1 MQDCCVRANFR
12 ENAEDGRDGMLCR
25 SCGHDN
31 SETASFC
38 DQCGAA
44 LVDVCPNC
52 GAQLG
57 GAALFCGS
65 CGHRIVE
72 PSKRA
77 PAPDPLTYTPP
88 HLAEKILR
96 DRAALEGERRTVTV
110 LFADAMGFT
119 PISERLDE
127 EQVYE
132 LMQGCL
138 ARMMDAVHRYE
149 GTITQFTGDGVMALF
164 GAPIAHEDAARRAV
178 AAALEMQKSLD
189 DHAAEVKKRYSIEC
203 RFRVGLNT
211 GPVVVGKISD
221 SLDMDYTAL
230 GDTVNLA
237 ARMEQ
242 LAEPGAVYLSENT
255 YRAVQDYFECE
266 PLGALTVKGKAGP
279 VVAYWAL
286 RERPVRTRLERAV
299 ERGLTPFI
307 GRDQELTVL
316 RGYLEQAKRGQ
327 GQVVFVSGEAGI
339 GKSRLLLE
347 FRRSILDE
355 AATWLEGHCIS
366 YGKNIPYLPIID
378 ILKGNFGVQEAD
390 NDAAI
395 IRKVDEGTAHWD
407 EGAEATVPY
416 LKYLLNVDPGD
427 PAVTVMDPME
437 RRAGVFDSL
446 RALLPQ
452 ESRRRPLVVVVEDLH
467 WVDEMSEEALA
478 ALVDVVASAPVL
490 LVLTYRPAYAHS
502 LGERT
507 YYSRLALGQLRPEE
521 SVVMAEGVLQVATLP
536 QQLQQLITSKAEG
549 NPFYVEEVTKS
560 LVESG
565 VLRKTNG
572 SYSVERALEQIRVPD
587 TIQEVI
593 LSRIDR
599 LERQAKEA
607 IQLASVIGREFTVR
621 LLNRI
626 SHIEA
631 KMDEL
636 LAELKS
642 LELIYEKAYFPEL
655 SYMFKHALT
664 HDVAYSTLLVE
675 RRRALHRVVAAA
687 IEELYADRL
696 PEHYEALAHH
706 YYQGQQWQ
714 KALDYLVKA
723 GDKATAAYA
732 NQDALEYYARALEVC
747 ERLGESA
754 LATAIFVA
762 RSRGVVDYTVGD
774 FHAYAAD
781 SDRMAVAARS
791 LGDRRLEGMA
801 LARRGTAEFWDHDFE
816 TAEGTLKAA
825 LAIGDEGFNDVR
837 FVASSELASMYVV
850 INRHAEAEPL
860 TRTAEDLAPKVGDRL
875 TEAWWGVSGSLGS
888 IWAGRF
894 NEALEVLERWRGAAE
909 KGRQITTLLWHRW
922 EEALARG
929 GRGEYQQ
936 ALVLLT
942 DVLAICTRVG
952 DLHTRARNLNTIGWL
967 YGELQDHQQAME
979 WNTRGVE
986 AAVEANLPD
995 PEVESNARLNLG
1007 DDLLALGRPDEAEE
1021 QFQKVEQ
1028 VVRNPRP
1035 QDRWMLWRYSQRLF
1049 HSYGEL
1055 WLVRGDHGRALAYA
1069 DECLALAEQS
1079 DSRKNIV
1086 KGCRLR
1092 GQVLLPQGKLAEAEK
1107 ELAAALEIAQ
1117 QVGNPP
1123 QLWKTQAALGDLRK
1137 AQGRPEDARQAYRDA
1152 LAVIQGVA
1160 AGLSDESLRDTFL
1173 NSEHVQGIRL
1183 AAEIRPE

>member
-189 DHAAEVKKRYSIEC
+189 DYAAEVKKRHAIEC

>member
-1 MQDCCVRANFR
+1 
-12 ENAEDGRDGMLCR
+12 MLCR

-31 SETASFC
+31 LETASFC

-44 LVDVCPNC
+44 LVDVCTSC
-52 GAQLG
+52 GAQLRR
-57 GAALFCGS
+57 AALFCGS
-65 CGHRIVE
+65 CGHRVVE
-72 PSKRA
+72 PSKRVSA
-77 PAPDPLTYTPP
+77 LDPLAYTPP

-110 LFADAMGFT
+110 LFADAVGFT

-127 EQVYE
+127 EQVYD
-132 LMQGCL
+132 LMQRCL
-138 ARMMDAVHRYE
+138 SRMMEAVHRYE
-149 GTITQFTGDGVMALF
+149 GTITTFTGDGVMALF
-164 GAPIAHEDAARRAV
+164 GAPIAHEDSARRAV

-189 DHAAEVKKRYSIEC
+189 EYGAEVKKRHAIEC

-266 PLGALTVKGKAGP
+266 PLGALAVKGKAGP
-279 VVAYWAL
+279 VVAYRAVG
-286 RERPVRTRLERAV
+286 EKAVRTRFEAAA

-316 RGYLEQAKRGQ
+316 GGYLEQAKRGQ
-327 GQVVFVSGEAGI
+327 GQVVFISGEAGI

-395 IRKVDEGTAHWD
+395 IRKVDEGTAPWD
-407 EGAEATVPY
+407 EAAKATVPY

-427 PAVTVMDPME
+427 PAVTVMDPLE
-437 RRAGVFDSL
+437 RRAGVFDTL
-446 RALLPQ
+446 RALFLQ
-452 ESRRRPLVVVVEDLH
+452 QSRRLPLVVSVEDLH
-467 WVDEMSEEALA
+467 WVDEKSEEALA

-490 LVLTYRPAYAHS
+490 LVLTYRPGFAHS
-502 LGERT
+502 LGEHT
-507 YYSRLALGQLRPEE
+507 YYSRLALGHLPAEE
-521 SVVMAEGVLQVATLP
+521 SALMAERVLQVATLP

-549 NPFYVEEVTKS
+549 NPFYIEEVTKS

-626 SHIEA
+626 SHTEA

-636 LAELKS
+636 LVELKS

-687 IEELYADRL
+687 IEELYTDRL

-732 NQDALEYYARALEVC
+732 NQEALDYYARALEAC
-747 ERLGESA
+747 EMLGKPA
-754 LATAIFVA
+754 LATSASVA
-762 RSRGVVDYTVGD
+762 RSRALVSATTGNLAGAIAD
-774 FHAYAAD
+774 F
-781 SDRMAVAARS
+781 DRMLVAARS
-791 LGDRRLEGMA
+791 LGDRRLEGIA
-801 LARRGTAEFWDHDFE
+801 LALRGMAEFSSHDFE
-816 TAEGTLKAA
+816 TAEETSRAA
-825 LAIGDEGFNDVR
+825 LAIGNEGFDEVR
-837 FVASSELASMYVV
+837 FVASVWLAGMYG
-850 INRHAEAEPL
+850 IIKSPAESVPL
-860 TRTAEDLAPKVGDRL
+860 MRTAVELAPKVDDPHGQ
-875 TEAWWGVSGSLGS
+875 AWCFFCTSMGFN
-888 IWAGRF
+888 WAGRF
-894 NEALEVLERWRGAAE
+894 EEALGVVERARGAAE
-909 KGRQITTLLWHRW
+909 ESHDIDVRLFTWW
-922 EEALARG
+922 EKPVVHAGL
-929 GRGEYQQ
+929 GEYQQ
-936 ALVLLT
+936 ALTLLADLLVT
-942 DVLAICTRVG
+942 CARVG
-952 DLHTRARNLNTIGWL
+952 DVFVRARTLNTVGWV
-967 YGELQDHQQAME
+967 YGELQAHQQALE

-986 AAVEANLPD
+986 AAVAAGFHD
-995 PEVESNARLNLG
+995 PECESNARLNLG
-1007 DDLLALGRPDEAEE
+1007 DNLVALGRPDEAEE
-1021 QFQKVEQ
+1021 QFQRVEQ

-1035 QDRWMLWRYSQRLF
+1035 QDRWMLWRYSQHLF

-1055 WLVRGDHGRALAYA
+1055 WLVRGDYDKSLAYA

-1086 KGCRLR
+1086 KGRRLR
-1092 GQVLLPQGKLAEAEK
+1092 GQVLLTQGKLAEAER
-1107 ELAAALEIAQ
+1107 ELATALEMAQ
-1117 QVGNPP
+1117 EVGNPP
-1123 QLWKTQAALGDLRK
+1123 QVWKTRAALGDLRK
-1137 AQGRPEDARQAYRDA
+1137 AQGRPDDALQAYRDA
-1152 LAVIQGVA
+1152 LAVIEGVA
-1160 AGLSDESLRDTFL
+1160 AGLTDESLRETFL
-1173 NSEHVQGIRL
+1173 GSEHVQGIRR

>member
-1 MQDCCVRANFR
+1 
-12 ENAEDGRDGMLCR
+12 MLCR
-25 SCGHDN
+25 SCSHDN
-31 SETASFC
+31 RETASFC

-44 LVDVCPNC
+44 LVDVCPSC
-52 GAQLG
+52 GAQLRR
-57 GAALFCGS
+57 AALFCGS
-65 CGHRIVE
+65 CGHRVVE
-72 PSKRA
+72 PSKRV
-77 PAPDPLTYTPP
+77 PALDPLTYTPP

-110 LFADAMGFT
+110 LFADAVGFT

-138 ARMMDAVHRYE
+138 SRMMEAVHRYE

-189 DHAAEVKKRYSIEC
+189 DYAAEVKKRHAIEC

-237 ARMEQ
+237 ARMEE
-242 LAEPGAVYLSENT
+242 LAEPGTVHLSENT

-286 RERPVRTRLERAV
+286 RERPVRTRLEAAA

-307 GRDQELTVL
+307 GRDQELAVL

-347 FRRSILDE
+347 FRRPILDE

-390 NDAAI
+390 NNAAI
-395 IRKVDEGTAHWD
+395 IRKVDEGTAPWD
-407 EGAEATVPY
+407 EAARATVPY

-427 PAVTVMDPME
+427 AAVTVMDPLE
-437 RRAGVFDSL
+437 RRAGIFDSL
-446 RALLPQ
+446 RALFLQ
-452 ESRRRPLVVVVEDLH
+452 QSRRRPLVVVVEDLH
-467 WVDEMSEEALA
+467 WVDEKSEEALA
-478 ALVDVVASAPVL
+478 ALVDVIASALVL
-490 LVLTYRPAYAHS
+490 LILTYRPGYAHS

-507 YYSRLALGQLRPEE
+507 YYSRLALGHLPPEE
-521 SVVMAEGVLQVATLP
+521 SAAMAERVLQVATLP
-536 QQLQQLITSKAEG
+536 RQLQQLITSKAEG
-549 NPFYVEEVTKS
+549 NPFYIEEVTKS

-572 SYSVERALEQIRVPD
+572 GYSVERALEQIRVPD

-626 SHIEA
+626 SHVEA

-642 LELIYEKAYFPEL
+642 LDLIYEKAYFPEL

-675 RRRALHRVVAAA
+675 RRKALHRIVAAA

-696 PEHYEALAHH
+696 PEHYEALARH
-706 YYQGQQWQ
+706 YSEGQEWD
-714 KALDYLVKA
+714 KALDYLAKA
-723 GDKATAAYA
+723 GEKAAAAYA
-732 NQDALEYYARALEVC
+732 NQDALDYYAQALEVC
-747 ERLGESA
+747 ERLGEPA

-762 RSRGVVDYTVGD
+762 QSRRLVNYTVGD
-774 FHAYAAD
+774 FRGAAAD
-781 SDRMAVAARS
+781 SNRMLVAARR

-801 LARRGTAEFWDHDFE
+801 LAQRGAAELWDHDFE
-816 TAEGTLKAA
+816 TAEQTLRAA
-825 LAIGDEGFNDVR
+825 LAIGDEGFDDVR
-837 FVASSELASMYVV
+837 FVASSQLASMCVV
-850 INRHAEAEPL
+850 LNRHAEAEPL
-860 TRTAEDLAPKVGDRL
+860 TRTAAELAPKADDRP
-875 TEAWWGVSGSLGS
+875 TQAWWGVSGSLRPN
-888 IWAGRF
+888 WAGRF
-894 NEALEVLERWRGAAE
+894 DEALEVLERWRGAAE
-909 KGRQITTLLWHRW
+909 ESHQITTLLWHRW

-929 GRGEYQQ
+929 GRGDYQQ
-936 ALVLLT
+936 ALALLAHL
-942 DVLAICTRVG
+942 LATCGRVG
-952 DLHTRARNLNTIGWL
+952 DVHTRARVVNTIGWV

-979 WNTRGVE
+979 WNGRGIE

-995 PEVESNARLNLG
+995 PECESNARLNLG
-1007 DDLLALGRPDEAEE
+1007 DNLVALGCPDEAEE
-1021 QFQKVEQ
+1021 QFQTVEQ

-1035 QDRWMLWRYSQRLF
+1035 QDRWMLWRYSQHLF

-1055 WLVRGDHGRALAYA
+1055 WLARGDCDKALAYA

-1086 KGCRLR
+1086 KGRRLR
-1092 GQVLLPQGKLAEAEK
+1092 GQVLLAQGKLPEAER
-1107 ELAAALEIAQ
+1107 ELATVLEIAQ
-1117 QVGNPP
+1117 QIGNPP
-1123 QLWKTQAALGDLRK
+1123 QLWKTHAALGDLRQ
-1137 AQGRPEDARQAYRDA
+1137 AQGRGNDARQAYRDA
-1152 LAVIQGVA
+1152 LAVIEGVA
-1160 AGLSDESLRDTFL
+1160 AGLSDESLRETFL
-1173 NSEHVQGIRL
+1173 SSDHVQGIRR
-1183 AAEIRPE
+1183 AAEVSE

>member
-1 MQDCCVRANFR
+1 
-12 ENAEDGRDGMLCR
+12 
-25 SCGHDN
+25 
-31 SETASFC
+31 
-38 DQCGAA
+38 

>member
-1 MQDCCVRANFR
+1 MRCP
-12 ENAEDGRDGMLCR
+12 
-25 SCGHDN
+25 SCGHEN
-31 SETASFC
+31 PEGLKFC
-38 DQCGAA
+38 GECGGA
-44 LVDVCPNC
+44 LARACPNC
-52 GAQLG
+52 GAQLRPS
-57 GAALFCGS
+57 ARFCES
-65 CGHRIVE
+65 CGHRLPE
-72 PSKRA
+72 PFRP
-77 PAPDPLTYTPP
+77 PAQGDPLAYTPR

-96 DRAALEGERRTVTV
+96 NRAALEGERRTVTV

-127 EQVYE
+127 EQVYD

-164 GAPIAHEDAARRAV
+164 GAPIAHEDSARRAV

-189 DHAAEVKKRYSIEC
+189 DYAAEVKNRHAVEC

-221 SLDMDYTAL
+221 NLDMDYTAL

-237 ARMEQ
+237 ARMEE
-242 LAEPGAVYLSENT
+242 LAEPGTVHLSENT

-266 PLGALTVKGKAGP
+266 PLGALTVKGKGAP
-279 VVAYWAL
+279 VVAYRAV
-286 RERPVRTRLERAV
+286 RERLARTRFEAAV

-307 GRDQELTVL
+307 GRDQELAVL

-347 FRRSILDE
+347 FRRTILDE
-355 AATWLEGHCIS
+355 AVTWLEGQCIS
-366 YGKNIPYLPIID
+366 YGKNIPYLPTID
-378 ILKGNFGVQEAD
+378 ILKSSFGVQEGD

-395 IRKVDEGTAHWD
+395 IRKVDEGTADWD
-407 EGAEATVPY
+407 EAAQATVPY

-427 PAVTVMDPME
+427 AAVTVMDPLE

-446 RALLPQ
+446 RALFLQ
-452 ESRRRPLVVVVEDLH
+452 QSRRRPLVVVVEDLH
-467 WVDEMSEEALA
+467 WVDEKSQEALA
-478 ALVDVVASAPVL
+478 ALVDAIASAPVL
-490 LVLTYRPAYAHS
+490 LILTYRPGYAHS

-507 YYSRLALGQLRPEE
+507 YYSRLALGHLPPEE
-521 SVVMAEGVLQVATLP
+521 SAAMAERVLQVATLP
-536 QQLQQLITSKAEG
+536 RQLQQLITSKAEG
-549 NPFYVEEVTKS
+549 NPFYIEEVTKS

-572 SYSVERALEQIRVPD
+572 SYFLEQPAERIRVPD

-696 PEHYEALAHH
+696 PEQYEAVAHH

-714 KALDYLVKA
+714 KALDYLMKA

-732 NQDALEYYARALEVC
+732 NQDALEYYARAQEVC

-754 LATAIFVA
+754 LAASASVAHSRAFVN
-762 RSRGVVDYTVGD
+762 YTIGD
-774 FHAYAAD
+774 FSGAAAD
-781 SDRMAVAARS
+781 FDRMLVAARS
-791 LGDRRLEGMA
+791 LSDRHLEGMA
-801 LARRGTAEFWDHDFE
+801 LALRAMSEFWDHDAEKAEE
-816 TAEGTLKAA
+816 TFRAA
-825 LAIGDEGFNDVR
+825 LTIGDEGFDDVR
-837 FVASSELASMYVV
+837 FVASFWFASLYAT
-850 INRHAEAEPL
+850 INRHAEAQTL
-860 TRTAEDLAPKVGDRL
+860 MRTAEQLAPRADDPHTQAVCGNL
-875 TEAWWGVSGSLGS
+875 GSLVFN
-888 IWAGRF
+888 WAGHYD
-894 NEALEVLERWRGAAE
+894 EALQVLERWRGAAE
-909 KGRQITTLLWHRW
+909 ESHQITALLWNQW
-922 EEALARG
+922 ADALARG
-929 GRGEYQQ
+929 GRGDYQQ
-936 ALVLLT
+936 AL
-942 DVLAICTRVG
+942 A
-952 DLHTRARNLNTIGWL
+952 
-967 YGELQDHQQAME
+967 
-979 WNTRGVE
+979 
-986 AAVEANLPD
+986 
-995 PEVESNARLNLG
+995 
-1007 DDLLALGRPDEAEE
+1007 
-1021 QFQKVEQ
+1021 
-1028 VVRNPRP
+1028 
-1035 QDRWMLWRYSQRLF
+1035 
-1049 HSYGEL
+1049 
-1055 WLVRGDHGRALAYA
+1055 
-1069 DECLALAEQS
+1069 
-1079 DSRKNIV
+1079 
-1086 KGCRLR
+1086 
-1092 GQVLLPQGKLAEAEK
+1092 
-1107 ELAAALEIAQ
+1107 
-1117 QVGNPP
+1117 
-1123 QLWKTQAALGDLRK
+1123 
-1137 AQGRPEDARQAYRDA
+1137 
-1152 LAVIQGVA
+1152 
-1160 AGLSDESLRDTFL
+1160 
-1173 NSEHVQGIRL
+1173 
-1183 AAEIRPE
+1183 

>member
-1 MQDCCVRANFR
+1 
-12 ENAEDGRDGMLCR
+12 MLCR

-31 SETASFC
+31 RETASFC

-44 LVDVCPNC
+44 LVDVCTSC
-52 GAQLG
+52 GAQLRR
-57 GAALFCGS
+57 AALFCDS
-65 CGHRIVE
+65 CGHRVVE
-72 PSKRA
+72 PSKGV
-77 PAPDPLTYTPP
+77 PALDPLTYTPP
-88 HLAEKILR
+88 HLAEKILH

-127 EQVYE
+127 EDVYD
-132 LMQGCL
+132 LMQACL
-138 ARMMDAVHRYE
+138 SRMMEAVHRYE
-149 GTITQFTGDGVMALF
+149 GTVTTFTGDGVMALF
-164 GAPIAHEDAARRAV
+164 GAPIAHEDSARRAV

-189 DHAAEVKKRYSIEC
+189 EHGAEVKKRHAIEC

-221 SLDMDYTAL
+221 SLNMDYTAL

-242 LAEPGAVYLSENT
+242 LAEPGAVYLSKNT

-266 PLGALTVKGKAGP
+266 LLGALTVKGKAEP
-279 VVAYWAL
+279 VVAYRAVG
-286 RERPVRTRLERAV
+286 EKAVRTRLEAAA

-355 AATWLEGHCIS
+355 AATWLEGPCIS

-395 IRKVDEGTAHWD
+395 IRKVDEGTAPWD
-407 EGAEATVPY
+407 EAAEATVPY

-427 PAVTVMDPME
+427 PAVTVMDPLE

-446 RALLPQ
+446 RALLLQ
-452 ESRRRPLVVVVEDLH
+452 ESRRRPLVVIVEDLH

-478 ALVDVVASAPVL
+478 ALVDVVALAPVL
-490 LVLTYRPAYAHS
+490 LILTYRPGYAHS

-507 YYSRLALGQLRPEE
+507 YYSRLALGHLPPEE
-521 SVVMAEGVLQVATLP
+521 SAAMAERVLQVATLP

-549 NPFYVEEVTKS
+549 NPFYIEEVTKS

-599 LERQAKEA
+599 LERQAREA

-626 SHIEA
+626 SDIEA
-631 KMDEL
+631 KPDDL

-664 HDVAYSTLLVE
+664 HDVAYSTLVLG
-675 RRRALHRVVAAA
+675 RRKALHRIVAAA

-706 YYQGQQWQ
+706 YSEGQEWD
-714 KALDYLVKA
+714 KALDYLAKA
-723 GDKATAAYA
+723 GEKAAAAYA
-732 NQDALEYYARALEVC
+732 NQDALEYYAQALEVC
-747 ERLGESA
+747 ERLGKSA
-754 LATAIFVA
+754 LAVSASIALSRAFV
-762 RSRGVVDYTVGD
+762 DITIGD
-774 FHAYAAD
+774 FSGAAAD
-781 SDRMAVAARS
+781 FDRMRVAARS
-791 LGDRRLEGMA
+791 LGDRHLEGIA
-801 LARRGTAEFWDHDFE
+801 FARRGAGEFWDHEFE
-816 TAEGTLKAA
+816 TAEGTLRAA

-860 TRTAEDLAPKVGDRL
+860 TRTAEELAPEVGNRL
-875 TEAWWGVSGSLGS
+875 TGAWWGVNRSLRS

-909 KGRQITTLLWHRW
+909 KGRQITPLMWNQW
-922 EEALARG
+922 ADALARG
-929 GRGEYQQ
+929 GRGDCQQ
-936 ALVLLT
+936 TLALLAHLLAT
-942 DVLAICTRVG
+942 CGRVG
-952 DLHTRARNLNTIGWL
+952 DVFTRARVVNTIGWV

-979 WNTRGVE
+979 WNGRGVE

-995 PEVESNARLNLG
+995 PECESNARLNLG
-1007 DDLLALGRPDEAEE
+1007 DNLLALGRPDEADE
-1021 QFQKVEQ
+1021 QFQRVEQ

-1035 QDRWMLWRYSQRLF
+1035 QDRWMLWRYSQHLF

-1055 WLVRGDHGRALAYA
+1055 WLVRGDYDKALACA

-1092 GQVLLPQGKLAEAEK
+1092 GQVFLAQGKLPEAEK
-1107 ELAAALEIAQ
+1107 ELATALEIAQ

-1123 QLWKTQAALGDLRK
+1123 QLWKTQAALGNLRK
-1137 AQGRPEDARQAYRDA
+1137 AQGRPDDALQAYRDA
-1152 LAVIQGVA
+1152 IAVIEGVA
-1160 AGLSDESLRDTFL
+1160 ARLSDGSLRDTFL
-1173 NSEHVQGIRL
+1173 NSDHVQGIRL